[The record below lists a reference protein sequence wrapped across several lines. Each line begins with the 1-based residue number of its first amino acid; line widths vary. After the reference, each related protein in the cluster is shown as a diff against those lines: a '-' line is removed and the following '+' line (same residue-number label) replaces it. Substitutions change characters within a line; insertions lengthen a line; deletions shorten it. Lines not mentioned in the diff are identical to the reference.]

1 MTAMNQIET
10 HAPHTGDNNINPN
23 ALAIKVRKERSQMFI
38 TAVSSPSTTIITPP
52 SIKPAS
58 LSSSATSKHSLC
70 LNCNVEF
77 SDESKFFSK
86 ELKNYFSD
94 KNVNGTGFTTN
105 ARNIDGHYTQNRDTA
120 TFITNRSFVH
130 AAEHELRLLSL
141 RVVVE
146 ARKISSDSRTDS
158 LLPITL
164 IEIALSQISDAPPDH
179 FHQDNDVN
187 PPKAPTH
194 PLAQS
199 ASNTYTKHAESQLN
213 EGITPS
219 PALSIKSCITSLFG
233 IIALHCGIIDIYLF
247 IKSSLIRTPRSFIER
262 KVFLLVLIALRF
274 RPSSALSITTFRA
287 HTCALQNTSTTSPG
301 FNAFKCFGSND
312 YGQLGNEHTADIGDG
327 PNEMGAFLPNIDTNC
342 SIDDIKQVETGADH
356 TCILTDTGK
365 VKCFGRNNYG
375 QLGYGNTASKG
386 NAPNTMGIHL
396 PFIDFGGSWFGTQ
409 IAAG

>member
-38 TAVSSPSTTIITPP
+38 TTVSSASTTIITPP

-58 LSSSATSKHSLC
+58 LSSSA
-70 LNCNVEF
+70 
-77 SDESKFFSK
+77 
-86 ELKNYFSD
+86 
-94 KNVNGTGFTTN
+94 
-105 ARNIDGHYTQNRDTA
+105 
-120 TFITNRSFVH
+120 
-130 AAEHELRLLSL
+130 
-141 RVVVE
+141 
-146 ARKISSDSRTDS
+146 
-158 LLPITL
+158 
-164 IEIALSQISDAPPDH
+164 
-179 FHQDNDVN
+179 
-187 PPKAPTH
+187 TH